1 MAKIAMG
8 EKGFRIYRY
17 DVSHT
22 DAVRL
27 VVIASLV
34 ISCTLITAISFSR
47 GITFINYQL
56 FFIPIL
62 YAVYFYDKRGL
73 IIAGICGVVYQAV
86 GYYYRYPDP
95 AALIGV
101 TSEAFLF
108 VIIASLMT
116 YFIERI
122 REGEAQYRS
131 VFEHSQL
138 GIVLFSLPDYRIK
151 QTNDKFA
158 EMLHYSPDE
167 MNEMNFPSL
176 AFTEGEKK
184 HFLNRMETHEDCEN
198 FEIRLRTKDG
208 NSCWVNLSWS
218 AIDEQTVSVTIVNVN
233 ARRLI
238 EEVNNDTMMK
248 YRQLTDNSP
257 TSIIVLQ
264 DGEIRFAN
272 PAFGAFSE
280 FSPEELEGK
289 DLLFLL
295 DSRDRDKFG
304 EFRNRLI
311 TETQLADGTE
321 FRFVTKSG
329 GLKVA
334 MVFAN
339 PILHNNQQAT
349 MMNLVDISV
358 QQRLEERIQLD
369 NERRRGIIITVAHEL
384 RTPLQPI
391 LGYLNLLI
399 QDPEGFGI
407 LDNTKKMLERC
418 LLSVDRE
425 RQIINQMLELSVLE
439 SGKIQLTFSEF
450 PLSPL
455 VHSVLD
461 TGGYLSKGDVTMDI
475 PDILI
480 IHADRDRLFSV
491 LDSLLSNAVN
501 YSKPPRKIH
510 IAFHEGAG
518 GTTHLISVQ
527 DNGIGIA
534 KNMFSSIFEPF
545 QLADAAKLSRKYD
558 RLGLS
563 LSIAKQI
570 IEMHGGDITVES
582 AVNVGSTFII
592 HIPRVLPEE
601 IPHVG

>member
-1 MAKIAMG
+1 MAKTGMG
-8 EKGFRIYRY
+8 EKVFRIYRY
-17 DVSHT
+17 DVSET
-22 DAVRL
+22 DIVRVIVITSL
-27 VVIASLV
+27 VV
-34 ISCTLITAISFSR
+34 SCTLITAISFSR
-47 GITFINYQL
+47 SFGLINYQL

-62 YAVYFYDKRGL
+62 YATYFYAKRGL
-73 IIAGICGVVYQAV
+73 IVAGICGISYQAV

-95 AALIGV
+95 SALMAV

-108 VIIASLMT
+108 VIIASFMT

-122 REGEAQYRS
+122 REGEVRYRS
-131 VFEHSQL
+131 VFLHSQL
-138 GIVLFSLPDYRIK
+138 GIVLFSLPDYRIN

-158 EMLHYSPDE
+158 EMLRYSPDE
-167 MNEMNFPSL
+167 LNEMIFPSL
-176 AFTEGEKK
+176 AFSEGEKK
-184 HFLNRMETHEDCEN
+184 DLLDRMETHGDCEN
-198 FEIRLRTKDG
+198 FEIRFRTKDG

-218 AIDEQTVSVTIVNVN
+218 AIDKRTVSVTVVNVN
-233 ARRLI
+233 ARRLV

-257 TSIIVLQ
+257 TSILVLQ
-264 DGEIRFAN
+264 DGQIRFAN
-272 PAFGAFSE
+272 PAFGGFSE
-280 FSPEELEGK
+280 YSLEELEGK
-289 DLLFLL
+289 DLLFLV

-304 EFRNRLI
+304 KFRDRLVP
-311 TETQLADGTE
+311 ENQLADGTE

-329 GLKVA
+329 GLKA
-334 MVFAN
+334 AIVFAN
-339 PILHNNQQAT
+339 PISHDHQQAT
-349 MMNLVDISV
+349 MMNLVDISI

-369 NERRRGIIITVAHEL
+369 NERRRGIIITMAHEL

-391 LGYLNLLI
+391 LGYLTLLI

-407 LDNTKKMLERC
+407 LDSTKKMLERC
-418 LLSVDRE
+418 LLSVERE

-439 SGKIQLTFSEF
+439 SGKIKLTFSEF

-455 VHSVLD
+455 IHSVLD
-461 TGGYLSKGDVTMDI
+461 TGGYLSKGDMTMEI
-475 PDILI
+475 PDSLI

-510 IAFHEGAG
+510 IAYREGAG
-518 GTTHLISVQ
+518 GTTHMISVQ

-563 LSIAKQI
+563 LSIAKKI
-570 IEMHGGDITVES
+570 IQMHGGDITVES
-582 AVNVGSTFII
+582 TVDAGSTFAI

-601 IPHVG
+601 IPHVR